1 MPPSLTLQVSNLAQS
16 TSFFLST
23 LQPLE
28 YIYHS
33 HTSNNNTSTIGFA
46 ASTSSVS
53 SPPDFWLEQ
62 KRDLTNSTGNAYP
75 SSTSTGTTRVA
86 FPARSPERVRE
97 FFRAAVKA
105 GGNGIGEPA
114 VRAGGMLYTAV
125 VADLDGNMVEA
136 VYTGDTHLI
145 SAAGS
150 SVESNLRH
158 GGSAV
163 SGARIKSEV
172 KANSLVSMES
182 RSQRQSTTAQ
192 SKSQNG
198 TNVEEVGKL
207 LGEARGML
215 SIATELMGRINS
227 RSPHT
232 STDSAVK
239 SSAQATSTVPTPITA
254 VSDPAS
260 HKASDTIVGTLLG
273 VAAGAALGY
282 AFSKVAAPSA
292 PTTEAVSPRR
302 SQSAIYS
309 YHQTMN
315 RGQLNNEKQF
325 VNSGRSESMQS
336 ARPCAIEALASQ
348 STSDYTHVSGRKI
361 LMLENTAHDIQTGS
375 IISLPASSK
384 SRSRTEQDVAG
395 SSRSTASKTTK
406 RSSKSGPESQLIP
419 SASPSSYRDPT
430 VATQLDGS
438 HVSLHHSSLSSHS
451 SSWKSK
457 ANSSNPQKREDLKTG
472 RSNSEAS
479 EASVSTA
486 KPNMSSSLDT
496 GGNTASTTSKVR
508 VTVLASESM
517 DQKQPSPAASS
528 ISPKPISLDRERS
541 SVDPLAYPLP
551 ASRAGTT
558 IERSARRG
566 ESDGGTVLHSTHFK
580 ACKTVIGRVQAQT
593 ESVLGKLRGLE
604 DIKVTASEVEP
615 SDSVSQISSQG

>member
-33 HTSNNNTSTIGFA
+33 HTSNDNTSTIGFA

-62 KRDLTNSTGNAYP
+62 KRAPTNSTGNANP
-75 SSTSTGTTRVA
+75 STSTSTTRVA

-114 VRAGGMLYTAV
+114 ARAGGMLYTAV

-182 RSQRQSTTAQ
+182 RSQRQSTIAQ

-239 SSAQATSTVPTPITA
+239 SSAQATTAVPTPITA
-254 VSDPAS
+254 ISDPAS
-260 HKASDTIVGTLLG
+260 HKPSDTIVGTLLG

-282 AFSKVAAPSA
+282 AFSKVAAPTA
-292 PTTEAVSPRR
+292 LTTETVSPRR
-302 SQSAIYS
+302 SQSAVYP
-309 YHQTMN
+309 YHQTMS
-315 RGQLNNEKQF
+315 RGQLNDEKQL
-325 VNSGRSESMQS
+325 VNSGRPESMQS
-336 ARPCAIEALASQ
+336 ARQCAIEALESQ
-348 STSDYTHVSGRKI
+348 STSDHTHVSGRKV
-361 LMLENTAHDIQTGS
+361 LMLENAAHNIQTAS

-451 SSWKSK
+451 SSWKCK
-457 ANSSNPQKREDLKTG
+457 ANSSNSQKREDLKIG

-486 KPNMSSSLDT
+486 KPNMSSSPDT
-496 GGNTASTTSKVR
+496 GGNTASTTSKLR

-551 ASRAGTT
+551 AFRAGTT